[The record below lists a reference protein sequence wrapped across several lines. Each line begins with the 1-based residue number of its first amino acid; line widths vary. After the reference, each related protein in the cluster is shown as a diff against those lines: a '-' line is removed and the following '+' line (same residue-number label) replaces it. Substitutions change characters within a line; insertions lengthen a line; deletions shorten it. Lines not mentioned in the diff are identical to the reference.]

1 MYPLLYVKTTYSL
14 LSSLVS
20 IKNLVSFCI
29 AHHMDSVAICDN
41 NMFGVMEFL
50 NACKKEGI
58 HGVVGLELT
67 LSDLKVLLY
76 AKDYEG
82 YQYLMKLSTIQSERM
97 IEKKDLLPGNSHVY
111 MVLPYSSISLFSDF
125 KDQYSILLGYTSKE
139 EEKSC
144 RLISNHVLFLPKIL
158 YLEENEKNY
167 LPYLEMIRDGKTIA
181 DDIKVE
187 AGLHYP
193 VIENVSSYTS
203 TSGLDNLKKLVDS
216 CHIEFP
222 KAELLLPI
230 YDTGNEL
237 NSDEYLALLSK
248 KGLEKRLNGNITPVY
263 KERLLYELSVIQK
276 MGFSNYFLVV
286 YDFIKYAKKNHI
298 LVGPGR
304 GSGAGSLIAYS
315 LGITEIDPIR
325 YQLLFERFLNPERI
339 TMPDIDTDFP
349 DQYRDQV
356 IQYVI
361 DKYGKKRV
369 AGIVT
374 FGTMG
379 AKQAIRDVGR
389 VLNIP
394 LYKIDALCKYI
405 PMMSKDTLSQFYQ
418 NNEKFRLMIDE
429 DDTLLRLYKIAV
441 KIESFPRHT
450 SSHAAGIVMS
460 KVDLDTV
467 VPLIRSDDM
476 YLTGY
481 SMEYLEPLG
490 LLKMDFLGL
499 KNLTTIMNILSDI
512 KEGEGIQ
519 IDFNQIPLDD
529 KETISLFTTA
539 NTSGIFQFES
549 VGMRNF
555 LRQLK
560 PNCFEDLFAAI
571 ALFRPGPAVNIDSYV
586 RRKHGEEKVTYLDP
600 SLESILSSTY
610 GIIIYQEQ
618 IMQIA
623 NTLAGYSLGEAD
635 ILRRAMSKK
644 KMDVL
649 KGEEER
655 FLSRSVERGYKL
667 EVAKQIFDLILNF
680 ANYGFNRA
688 HSVAY
693 SIIAYKM
700 AYLKAHYPKYFF
712 ASLFTGVIGSDVK
725 TREYFHEAK
734 ANRLHLLKP
743 DINKSYSRY
752 MVEEDGIR
760 FPFSNIHNVGGTAS
774 HDILEVRTTPF
785 TDIFDFL
792 SRARSRSITRKTIE
806 SFIHAGAFDSFGYNH
821 ATLIHNMDA
830 LMNYADLAKDLDPSF
845 LLKPELEVVAE
856 FPKHE
861 LMQQEKEVFG
871 FYFSNHPTTEL
882 RLKYPKTVFFQDI
895 DKYFNKRVE
904 LVGLIEQIR
913 VIDTKKGEKMAFLV
927 CSDET
932 TSIDLTLFPKVY
944 QNHQDLERG
953 NLVYMVGVVERRLDR
968 YQVIVRE
975 MKIIRDEGK

>member
-14 LSSLVS
+14 LSSLVP
-20 IKNLVSFCI
+20 IKKLISYCVMN
-29 AHHMDSVAICDN
+29 HMETVAICDN

-50 NACKKEGI
+50 NACKKEGL
-58 HGVVGLELT
+58 HGVVGLELIF
-67 LSDLKVLLY
+67 SDLPVLLY

-82 YQYLMKLSTIQSERM
+82 YQFLMKLSTIQSERK
-97 IEKKDLLPGNSHVY
+97 IEESDLRIGNSHVY
-111 MVLPYSSISLFSDF
+111 MVLPFSSIALYEQFS
-125 KDQYSILLGYTSKE
+125 KSYSVFLGYCSLE
-139 EEKSC
+139 EEKVCSTVSSD
-144 RLISNHVLFLPKIL
+144 IVFLPKIL
-158 YLEENEKNY
+158 YLEEKEKDY
-167 LPYLEMIRDGKTIA
+167 LPYLQMIRDGKTIS
-181 DDIKVE
+181 DDIKIE
-187 AGLHYP
+187 SGIHYP
-193 VIENVSSYTS
+193 ILKGLSSYTS
-203 TSGLDNLKKLVDS
+203 SIGLDNLKRLTSS
-216 CHIEFP
+216 CQITFP
-222 KAELLLPI
+222 SFELLLPI
-230 YDTGNEL
+230 YDTGSEL
-237 NSDEYLALLSK
+237 NSDRYLALLSR
-248 KGLEKRLNGNITPVY
+248 KGLEKRLGKEVPPAY

-286 YDFIKYAKKNHI
+286 YDFIRYAKKNHI

-304 GSGAGSLIAYS
+304 GSGAGSLVAYS
-315 LGITEIDPIR
+315 LGITEIDPMQ

-339 TMPDIDTDFP
+339 SMPDIDTDFP
-349 DQYRDQV
+349 DNCRDQV
-356 IQYVI
+356 IDYVI
-361 DKYGKKRV
+361 SKYGEKRV

-379 AKQAIRDVGR
+379 AKQVIRDVGR

-394 LYKIDALCKYI
+394 LYKIDALCKHI
-405 PMMSKDTLSQFYQ
+405 PTMSKDNLTHFYQ
-418 NNEKFRLMIDE
+418 ENEKFRLMIDE
-429 DDTLLRLYKIAV
+429 DDTLQKLYQIAL
-441 KIESFPRHT
+441 KIEGFPRHT

-467 VPLIRSDDM
+467 VPLIKNDGM

-512 KEGEGIQ
+512 KEGEQIE

-529 KETISLFTTA
+529 QETISIFTHA

-571 ALFRPGPAVNIDSYV
+571 ALFRPGPASNIDSYI
-586 RRKHGEEKVTYLDP
+586 RRKHGEEAITYLDA
-600 SLESILSSTY
+600 SLKEILKSTY
-610 GIIIYQEQ
+610 GIIVYQEQ

-623 NTLAGYSLGEAD
+623 HTLAGYSLGEAD

-655 FLSRSVERGYKL
+655 FLTRSVERGYSH

-712 ASLFTGVIGSDVK
+712 ASLFTGVIGSEVK

-734 ANRLHLLKP
+734 ANHLNLLKP
-743 DINKSYSRY
+743 DINLSFSRY
-752 MVEEDGIR
+752 MVEEEGIR
-760 FPFSNIHNVGGTAS
+760 FPFSNIRNVGIAAS
-774 HDILEVRTTPF
+774 HDILVARNTPF
-785 TDIFDFL
+785 RDLFDFL
-792 SRARSRSITRKTIE
+792 SRVTARSVTRKTME
-806 SFIHAGAFDSFGYNH
+806 SLTYAGAFDCFGYNH
-821 ATLIHNMDA
+821 ATILYNMDA
-830 LMNYADLAKDLDPSF
+830 LMNYADLAKDLDAEF
-845 LLKPELEVVAE
+845 LLKPELELVPE
-856 FPKHE
+856 FSKNE
-861 LMQQEKEVFG
+861 LMLKEKEIFG
-871 FYFSNHPTTEL
+871 FYFSNHPATDL
-882 RLKYPKTVFFQDI
+882 RLQYPLAVHFQDI
-895 DKYFNKRVE
+895 DQYFNKQIE
-904 LVGLIEQIR
+904 LIGLIEQIR
-913 VIDTKKGEKMAFLV
+913 IIETKKKDKMAFLV

-932 TSIDLTLFPKVY
+932 TSIDVTLFPKVY
-944 QNHQDLERG
+944 QIHTDMAKG
-953 NLVYMVGVVERRLDR
+953 DLVYMLGVVEKRLDR
-968 YQVIVRE
+968 YQVIVRD
-975 MKIIRDEGK
+975 MKLIQTNEK